1 MLLCFLKHTVPRD
14 DESEVGYVERYNQT
28 LQPLDY
34 LRCSVENGRIH
45 SAMLK

>member
-1 MLLCFLKHTVPRD
+1 MLLCFLKHTVSRD

-28 LQPLDY
+28 LPPLDY

-45 SAMLK
+45 GAMLK

>member
-1 MLLCFLKHTVPRD
+1 MPRD

-28 LQPLDY
+28 LPPLDY

-45 SAMLK
+45 GAMLK